1 MKIKYLFTG
10 VLISMLAFMSCEDP
24 DDLARTGSE
33 NVTGLTITG
42 CLASDESTTYSAI
55 VDEASNTITIQVPY
69 YISDTEKIQGD
80 LTQMKVSASLPV
92 GAKFSPSIS
101 GIRDLVSGFQST
113 LVKEDGSKITY
124 TFKAAYVKSKLAS
137 ISKVELTDYSR
148 ATIRIVEPES
158 TGGTGKIIIYKT
170 SSAIDAALKSAA
182 LTVSPWA
189 TIESS
194 SLDPATGIIDLSNQP
209 TITVIAQNGTD
220 KTVYQTSLEL
230 PDLLPQGVGY
240 TASLFGFQ
248 IYTDDTH
255 GFEVGANRTMAVIDD
270 YLIISNST
278 DYNKMIVMD
287 RYNGKVLDVKVNTTG
302 IDAGRSIHAITSD
315 DAGHL
320 VAMAYT
326 STLDA
331 NVTDPNVRAWV
342 WPNGIENAPKSIV
355 YANINGS
362 TFANAPVG
370 INGVKK
376 LELGRTICVKG
387 DLTSGDAIIAT
398 STKNVPRAVFLMFKD
413 GAMQGNAYVEWGG
426 GASVSMWNATK
437 VIPLTNTSPL
447 GYIWA
452 SANFRQAINYTP
464 IGTGARAIDFSLP
477 TSHWWS
483 GSATYDKNVR
493 GIGYVEFN
501 GTCLLGVQNGLSS
514 NGVWSHRLYV
524 SNITNNPGTSAMANG
539 FIFDVEWGGGAS
551 VSMWNATKVIPLT
564 NTSPLGYIWASAN
577 FRQAIN
583 YTPIGT
589 GARAIDFSLPTSHW
603 WSGSAT
609 YDKNVRGIGYVEF
622 NGTCLLG
629 VQNGLSSNGVW
640 SHRLYVSNI
649 TNNPGTSAMAN
660 GFIFDSREGSTTGTG
675 SIPGTGYA
683 VTGMTSSAS
692 FVSGKQV
699 LGTNVDETG
708 DVVFGRSA
716 DGNAVQVYMLTT
728 DQGLFAYEITRF
740 NL

>member
-1 MKIKYLFTG
+1 MKIKYPFTG
-10 VLISMLAFMSCEDP
+10 ILISMLALVSCEAP
-24 DDLARTGSE
+24 DKLVRTGSE
-33 NVTGLTITG
+33 NVTGLSVSG
-42 CLASDESTTYSAI
+42 CLISDESTKYRAVI
-55 VDEASNTITIQVPY
+55 DETNSTITVQVPY

-92 GAKFSPSIS
+92 GAKFSPGIS
-101 GIRDLVSGFQST
+101 GIHDLASGFQST
-113 LVKEDGSKITY
+113 LIKEDGSEITY
-124 TFKAAYVKSKLAS
+124 TFKAVYVKSKLAG
-137 ISKVELTDYSR
+137 ISKVELTDYPR
-148 ATIRIVEPES
+148 ATIRIVEPE
-158 TGGTGKIIIYKT
+158 TAGGMGKIIIYKV
-170 SSAIDAALKSAA
+170 SSAIDAALKSAT

-189 TIESS
+189 TVESS
-194 SLDPATGIIDLSNQP
+194 SMNPISGIIDLSTQP

-220 KTVYQTSLEL
+220 KTVYQTSVEL
-230 PDLLPQGVGY
+230 PELLPQGVGY

-255 GFEVGANRTMAVIDD
+255 GFEAGANRTMAVIDD
-270 YLIISNST
+270 YLIISNSA

-331 NVTDPNVRAWV
+331 GATDPNVRAWV
-342 WPNGIENAPKSIV
+342 WADGIEKAPKSIV

-387 DLTSGDAIIAT
+387 DLTSGDAVIAT
-398 STKNVPRAVFLMFKD
+398 PTKNVPRAVFLMFKD
-413 GAMQGNAYVEWGG
+413 GKMQGKAYVEWGG
-426 GASVSMWNATK
+426 GAIVSMWNATK

-464 IGTGARAIDFSLP
+464 IGTGARAIDFSRP
-477 TSHWWS
+477 KSHWWS
-483 GSATYDKNVR
+483 GTSTYDKNVR

-514 NGVWSHRLYV
+514 KGVWSHRLYV
-524 SNITNNPGTSAMANG
+524 SNITNTPWTSALA
-539 FIFDVEWGGGAS
+539 D
-551 VSMWNATKVIPLT
+551 
-564 NTSPLGYIWASAN
+564 
-577 FRQAIN
+577 
-583 YTPIGT
+583 
-589 GARAIDFSLPTSHW
+589 
-603 WSGSAT
+603 
-609 YDKNVRGIGYVEF
+609 
-622 NGTCLLG
+622 
-629 VQNGLSSNGVW
+629 
-640 SHRLYVSNI
+640 
-649 TNNPGTSAMAN
+649 
-660 GFIFDSREGSTTGTG
+660 GFIFDSREGSVTGTG

-692 FVSGKQV
+692 FVSGKKV
-699 LGTNVDETG
+699 LGANGNETG

>member
-209 TITVIAQNGTD
+209 TITVIAQNETD

-362 TFANAPVG
+362 TFANAPV
-370 INGVKK
+370 
-376 LELGRTICVKG
+376 
-387 DLTSGDAIIAT
+387 
-398 STKNVPRAVFLMFKD
+398 
-413 GAMQGNAYVEWGG
+413 
-426 GASVSMWNATK
+426 
-437 VIPLTNTSPL
+437 
-447 GYIWA
+447 
-452 SANFRQAINYTP
+452 
-464 IGTGARAIDFSLP
+464 
-477 TSHWWS
+477 
-483 GSATYDKNVR
+483 
-493 GIGYVEFN
+493 
-501 GTCLLGVQNGLSS
+501 
-514 NGVWSHRLYV
+514 
-524 SNITNNPGTSAMANG
+524 
-539 FIFDVEWGGGAS
+539 
-551 VSMWNATKVIPLT
+551 
-564 NTSPLGYIWASAN
+564 
-577 FRQAIN
+577 
-583 YTPIGT
+583 GT

>member
-10 VLISMLAFMSCEDP
+10 ALISMLTFMSCEDP
-24 DDLARTGSE
+24 DDLARTDSE
-33 NVTGLTITG
+33 SITRLTVTG
-42 CLASDESTTYSAI
+42 CLASDESITYSAI
-55 VDEASNTITIQVPY
+55 IDEASSTITVQVPY

-92 GAKFSPSIS
+92 GAKFSPSIA
-101 GIRDLVSGFQST
+101 GIRDLSSGFQST
-113 LVKEDGSKITY
+113 LIKEDGSKITY

-148 ATIRIVEPES
+148 ATIRVVEPE
-158 TGGTGKIIIYKT
+158 TADGTGKIIIYKT

-194 SLDPATGIIDLSNQP
+194 AMDPATGIIDLSNQP
-209 TITVIAQNGTD
+209 TVTVIAQNGTD

-230 PDLLPQGVGY
+230 PDILPQGVGY

-255 GFEVGANRTMAVIDD
+255 GFEVGANRTMAVVGD
-270 YLIISNST
+270 YLIISNSN

-302 IDAGRSIHAITSD
+302 IDAGRSIHAIASD

-331 NVTDPNVRAWV
+331 NATNPNVRAWV
-342 WPNGIENAPKSIV
+342 WANGIENAPKSIV

-362 TFANAPVG
+362 TFVNAPVG
-370 INGVKK
+370 VNGVTK

-387 DLTSGDAIIAT
+387 DLTSGEAVIAT
-398 STKNVPRAVFLMFKD
+398 ATKNVPRAVFLMFKD
-413 GAMQGNAYVEWGG
+413 GVMQGKAYVEWGG
-426 GASVSMWNATK
+426 GRTVSMWNATK

-447 GYIWA
+447 GYIWT
-452 SANFRQAINYTP
+452 SANFRQVVNYTP
-464 IGTGARAIDFSLP
+464 VGTGSRAIDFTVP
-477 TSHWWS
+477 TSHWWL
-483 GSATYDKNVR
+483 GSSTYSKNVR
-493 GIGYVEFN
+493 GIGYTEFN

-514 NGVWSHRLYV
+514 NGVWAHRLYV
-524 SNITNNPGTSAMANG
+524 SNITNNPGTS
-539 FIFDVEWGGGAS
+539 S
-551 VSMWNATKVIPLT
+551 
-564 NTSPLGYIWASAN
+564 
-577 FRQAIN
+577 
-583 YTPIGT
+583 
-589 GARAIDFSLPTSHW
+589 
-603 WSGSAT
+603 
-609 YDKNVRGIGYVEF
+609 
-622 NGTCLLG
+622 
-629 VQNGLSSNGVW
+629 
-640 SHRLYVSNI
+640 
-649 TNNPGTSAMAN
+649 MAN
-660 GFIFDSREGSTTGTG
+660 GFIFDSREGSTTGTS
-675 SIPGTGYA
+675 SIPGSGYA
-683 VTGMTSSAS
+683 VTGMTSSTS

>member
-10 VLISMLAFMSCEDP
+10 ALISMLTFMSCENP
-24 DDLARTGSE
+24 DDLARTDSE
-33 NVTGLTITG
+33 SITRLTVTG
-42 CLASDESTTYSAI
+42 CLVSDESTTYSAI
-55 VDEASNTITIQVPY
+55 IDEASSTITVQVPY

-80 LTQMKVSASLPV
+80 LTQMKVSASMPV
-92 GAKFSPSIS
+92 GAKFSPSIA
-101 GIRDLVSGFQST
+101 GIRDLSSGFQST
-113 LVKEDGSKITY
+113 LIKEDGSKITY

-148 ATIRIVEPES
+148 ATIRVVEPE
-158 TGGTGKIIIYKT
+158 TADGTGKIIIYKT

-194 SLDPATGIIDLSNQP
+194 AMNPATGIIDLSNQP
-209 TITVIAQNGTD
+209 TVTVVAQNGTD

-248 IYTDDTH
+248 VYTDDTH
-255 GFEVGANRTMAVIDD
+255 GFEVGANRTMAVVGD
-270 YLIISNST
+270 YLIISNSN

-302 IDAGRSIHAITSD
+302 IDAGRSIHAIASD

-331 NVTDPNVRAWV
+331 NATDPNVRAWV
-342 WPNGIENAPKSIV
+342 WANGIENAPKSIV
-355 YANINGS
+355 YAHINGS

-370 INGVKK
+370 VNGVTK
-376 LELGRTICVKG
+376 LELGRTISVKG
-387 DLTSGDAIIAT
+387 DLTSGEAVIAT
-398 STKNVPRAVFLMFKD
+398 ATKNVPRAVFLMFKD
-413 GAMQGNAYVEWGG
+413 GVMQGKAYVEWGG
-426 GASVSMWNATK
+426 GATVSMWNATK

-464 IGTGARAIDFSLP
+464 IGTGSRAIDFTVP
-477 TSHWWS
+477 TSHWWL
-483 GSATYDKNVR
+483 GSSTYSKNVR
-493 GIGYVEFN
+493 GIGYTEFN
-501 GTCLLGVQNGLSS
+501 GTCLLGVQNGMSS
-514 NGVWSHRLYV
+514 GGAWYHRLYI
-524 SNITNNPGTSAMANG
+524 SNITNNPGTS
-539 FIFDVEWGGGAS
+539 
-551 VSMWNATKVIPLT
+551 SM
-564 NTSPLGYIWASAN
+564 S
-577 FRQAIN
+577 
-583 YTPIGT
+583 
-589 GARAIDFSLPTSHW
+589 
-603 WSGSAT
+603 
-609 YDKNVRGIGYVEF
+609 
-622 NGTCLLG
+622 
-629 VQNGLSSNGVW
+629 
-640 SHRLYVSNI
+640 
-649 TNNPGTSAMAN
+649 N
-660 GFIFDSREGSTTGTG
+660 GFIFDSREGSVTGTS
-675 SIPGTGYA
+675 SIPGSGYA

-692 FVSGKQV
+692 FASGKQV
-699 LGTNVDETG
+699 LGANVDETG
-708 DVVFGRSA
+708 DVVFGQSA